1 MHGQANGAGS
11 SEFAGSLYTRNTTR
25 QSPTGA
31 AEPRGAGI
39 GWQTLLSVLF
49 ELRIRAKGVTDG
61 RSGSV
66 TVVQQCNSDLI
77 LEKLPSGSDLME
89 YTLRMLTSLATSGAT
104 P

>member
-1 MHGQANGAGS
+1 MASVCDRRGGAVWGRDWVADPNNGALR
-11 SEFAGSLYTRNTTR
+11 AA
-25 QSPTGA
+25 P
-31 AEPRGAGI
+31 AEP
-39 GWQTLLSVLF
+39 
-49 ELRIRAKGVTDG
+49 
-61 RSGSV
+61 V

>member
-1 MHGQANGAGS
+1 VLG
-11 SEFAGSLYTRNTTR
+11 FYRR
-25 QSPTGA
+25 R
-31 AEPRGAGI
+31 AE
-39 GWQTLLSVLF
+39 
-49 ELRIRAKGVTDG
+49 GVTDG
-61 RSGSV
+61 RSESV

>member
-1 MHGQANGAGS
+1 
-11 SEFAGSLYTRNTTR
+11 
-25 QSPTGA
+25 
-31 AEPRGAGI
+31 
-39 GWQTLLSVLF
+39 VLGF
-49 ELRIRAKGVTDG
+49 YRRRIRAEVVTDG
-61 RSGSV
+61 RSESV

>member
-1 MHGQANGAGS
+1 M
-11 SEFAGSLYTRNTTR
+11 
-25 QSPTGA
+25 
-31 AEPRGAGI
+31 
-39 GWQTLLSVLF
+39 LF

-61 RSGSV
+61 RSVSV

>member
-1 MHGQANGAGS
+1 
-11 SEFAGSLYTRNTTR
+11 
-25 QSPTGA
+25 
-31 AEPRGAGI
+31 
-39 GWQTLLSVLF
+39 VLF

-89 YTLRMLTSLATSGAT
+89 YTLRMLTSLATPGAT